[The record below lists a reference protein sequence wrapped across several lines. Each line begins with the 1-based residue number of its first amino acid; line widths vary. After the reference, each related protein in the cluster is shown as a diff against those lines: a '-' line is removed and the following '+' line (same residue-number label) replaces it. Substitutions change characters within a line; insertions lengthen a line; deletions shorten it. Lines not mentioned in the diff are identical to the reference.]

1 MDLPKILYVDDEEL
15 NLRLFELNLQKKYT
29 ILKATNGN
37 DGLEILKKDKEI
49 KLIISDFRMPIMNGL
64 EFIEKAKKI
73 SPNAFYYLL
82 TGFHVTDEIQE
93 ALDSKLIF
101 DYLKKPFDLNEIHEK
116 VEKALSGS

>member
-15 NLRLFELNLQKKYT
+15 NLKLFELNLQKKHT

-37 DGLEILKKDKEI
+37 DGLEILRNDKEI
-49 KLIISDFRMPIMNGL
+49 QLIISDFRMPTMNGL
-64 EFIEKAKKI
+64 EFFKEAKKI
-73 SPNAFYYLL
+73 CPNAFYFLL
-82 TGFHVTDEIQE
+82 TGFHLTHEIQE

-116 VEKALSGS
+116 LTKALSSS